1 MDFDGVEL
9 AATRDPKNPRR
20 LLPAYDS
27 GDHLHPNATGY
38 RAMAEAVDLTLFG
51 QTVAAQRMS
60 DTGGVPFTLP
70 LAALLLGVFG
80 LGLAIRRLCR

>member
-1 MDFDGVEL
+1 
-9 AATRDPKNPRR
+9 
-20 LLPAYDS
+20 
-27 GDHLHPNATGY
+27 
-38 RAMAEAVDLTLFG
+38 MAEAVDLTLFG